1 MTVRLW
7 IPLECVSGCVIQEFF
22 GKMLSVSTPTLALR
36 RFLGARRSRN
46 PRSMG
51 GALAGG
57 ALAVEFALLLF
68 SAITLF
74 AFVGEFLRL
83 SLIDQQ
89 LSRTT
94 HRAARA
100 VAGLRTGT
108 GCEAEVR
115 RVFGLDDR
123 AAWLMDA
130 NNDGVLEVQVA
141 TANGWPDQTLGGDVR
156 VNISWDEDPADGVT
170 WNDAVSGGCGRTGTW
185 LRLRA
190 HTVVRPWYGPF
201 RPLAPNG
208 LHLQHESW
216 GHNNRI

>member
-1 MTVRLW
+1 M
-7 IPLECVSGCVIQEFF
+7 
-22 GKMLSVSTPTLALR
+22 
-36 RFLGARRSRN
+36 
-46 PRSMG
+46 
-51 GALAGG
+51 GG

-68 SAITLF
+68 AAITLF

-130 NNDGVLEVQVA
+130 NNDGVLDVQVA
-141 TANGWPDQTLGGDVR
+141 TANGWPDPTLGGDVR
-156 VNISWDEDPADGVT
+156 VNISWDEDPADGVM
-170 WNDAVSGGCGRTGTW
+170 WQDAVSGGCGRTGTW
-185 LRLRA
+185 LRLRS
-190 HTVVRPWYGPF
+190 HIVVRPWYGLF